1 MRYEPFSV
9 NGPDTAYDIDD
20 RCNWE
25 RYVQDLIASCL
36 LLNKS
41 DERLRS
47 IDTWQR
53 FENRKIGMFTNK
65 FRKAC

>member
-20 RCNWE
+20 RYNWE
-25 RYVQDLIASCL
+25 RYVQDLIASYL

-41 DERLRS
+41 DERTIA
-47 IDTWQR
+47 ID
-53 FENRKIGMFTNK
+53 
-65 FRKAC
+65 

>member
-41 DERLRS
+41 DERTIA
-47 IDTWQR
+47 ID
-53 FENRKIGMFTNK
+53 
-65 FRKAC
+65 